1 MTVRELLDREIGIM
15 HMSPWFTV
23 GQAMIERFADATLDR
38 QYIHVDP
45 ERARSTVYGGTIA
58 HGFLTLSLLPHL
70 RDTIADLPAIPAKM
84 RINYGFDR
92 VRFVNPVRAGSEIRA
107 HVKLAELRTPAPDM
121 FDLVYDYSVEIRDED
136 KPALAAI
143 WISRLIC

>member
-1 MTVRELLDREIGIM
+1 MTVRELLDREIGVLR
-15 HMSPWFTV
+15 MSPWFTV
-23 GQAMIERFADATLDR
+23 GQAMIDRFADATLDR

-92 VRFVNPVRAGSEIRA
+92 VRFVNPVRSGSEIRA
-107 HVKLAELRTPAPDM
+107 HVKLAEFRTPAPDM
-121 FDLVYDYSVEIRDED
+121 FDLVYDYSVEIREED
-136 KPALAAI
+136 KPALAAV
-143 WISRLIC
+143 WISRVIC